1 LRGAGTGE
9 AAETMIVALTLLG
22 YAALLATA
30 GAGVLGRASWPRR
43 APRLAILAWQAL
55 SLSTIGSVLLAGV
68 LTELAVTGGD
78 AARRCGAPAPWPC
91 SPAATPAG
99 LALAIAAAAPI
110 VAVTARVIWCLA
122 TTYAAARGRR
132 NHQLDALAVLGRP
145 DDRLGVTLIDHAAPS
160 AYCLPGRHG
169 RIVVTTAALTALDED
184 HLAAVLAH
192 ERAHLRQR
200 HHLIRT
206 TAEALSRA
214 FPWVPAFTT
223 AREQIGRLSELAAD
237 DAAARH
243 SGRLT
248 VAAALLALAEATTA
262 TSATPVPAPA
272 LTAGGATAATRAH
285 RLIKG
290 ARPLG
295 RTRVLLGLAATALVI
310 SAPAVAAAAYT
321 PGTPSTACCTT
332 ATPHS

>member
-1 LRGAGTGE
+1 MI
-9 AAETMIVALTLLG
+9 AALALLCYAVLLG
-22 YAALLATA
+22 TA
-30 GAGVLGRASWPRR
+30 GARVLGRAAWPRR

-55 SLSTIGSVLLAGV
+55 SLSVIGSVLLAGV
-68 LTELAVTGGD
+68 LAEM
-78 AARRCGAPAPWPC
+78 AAARDGASRRCGPPSHWPC
-91 SPAATPAG
+91 SPATTPAG
-99 LALAIAAAAPI
+99 LALAIAAAI
-110 VAVTARVIWCLA
+110 VVVTVTVRVVWCLA
-122 TTYAAARGRR
+122 RTHAAAAGQR
-132 NHQLDALAVLGRP
+132 NRQLDALAVLGRA

-169 RIVVTTAALTALDED
+169 RIVVTTAALTALDEH

-214 FPWVPAFTT
+214 FPRVPAFTM

-237 DAAARH
+237 DAAVRH

-248 VAAALLALAEATTA
+248 VAAALLALAEAA
-262 TSATPVPAPA
+262 APGTPAPAPA

-285 RLIKG
+285 RLITG

-295 RTRVLLGLAATALVI
+295 RTRVLLGLAAAALVV
-310 SAPAVAAAAYT
+310 SAPAVAAAASV
-321 PGTPSTACCTT
+321 PAAPNTACCTT
-332 ATPHS
+332 AAAPHS

>member
-1 LRGAGTGE
+1 MI
-9 AAETMIVALTLLG
+9 AALALLG
-22 YAALLATA
+22 YAVLLATA
-30 GAGVLGRASWPRR
+30 GAGVLRRAGWPRR

-68 LTELAVTGGD
+68 LIELAAASVD

-91 SPAATPAG
+91 SPAMTPAG
-99 LALAIAAAAPI
+99 LALAIAAAM
-110 VAVTARVIWCLA
+110 VLVTVTARVIWYL
-122 TTYAAARGRR
+122 TRTYAAALGRR
-132 NHQLDALAVLGRP
+132 NRQLDALAVLGRP

-169 RIVVTTAALTALDED
+169 RIVVTTAALTALDEH
-184 HLAAVLAH
+184 HLGAVLAH

-214 FPWVPAFTT
+214 FPWVPAFTM

-237 DAAARH
+237 DAAARQ

-248 VAAALLALAEATTA
+248 VAAALLALAEATA
-262 TSATPVPAPA
+262 ATPATPAPA
-272 LTAGGATAATRAH
+272 LTAGGPTAATRAH
-285 RLIKG
+285 RLITG
-290 ARPLG
+290 AHPLG
-295 RTRVLLGLAATALVI
+295 RTRVLLGLAATALVV
-310 SAPAVAAAAYT
+310 SAPAVAAAASVPT
-321 PGTPSTACCTT
+321 APHTACCTT
-332 ATPHS
+332 AARAELLTAVRSGAPAA

>member
-1 LRGAGTGE
+1 MI
-9 AAETMIVALTLLG
+9 AALALLG
-22 YAALLATA
+22 YAVLLATA
-30 GAGVLGRASWPRR
+30 GAGALGRASWPRR
-43 APRLAILAWQAL
+43 APRLAILAWEAL

-68 LTELAVTGGD
+68 LVELAATSDD

-91 SPAATPAG
+91 APATTPAG
-99 LALAIAAAAPI
+99 LALAIAAAIAI
-110 VAVTARVIWCLA
+110 SAVTGRVVWCLA
-122 TTYAAARGRR
+122 RTYAAAAGKR

-145 DDRLGVTLIDHAAPS
+145 DDRLGVTLVDHAAPS

-169 RIVVTTAALTALDED
+169 RIVVTTAALTALDEH

-214 FPWVPAFTT
+214 FPRVPAFTM
-223 AREQIGRLSELAAD
+223 AAEQIGRLSELAAD
-237 DAAARH
+237 DAAAKH

-248 VAAALLALAEATTA
+248 VAAALLALAEAA
-262 TSATPVPAPA
+262 APGAPAPAPA
-272 LTAGGATAATRAH
+272 LTAGGTTAATRAH
-285 RLIKG
+285 RLITG
-290 ARPLG
+290 TRPLG

-310 SAPAVAAAAYT
+310 SAPAVAAAASV
-321 PGTPSTACCTT
+321 PAAPNTACCTT
-332 ATPHS
+332 AAAQHS

>member
-1 LRGAGTGE
+1 
-9 AAETMIVALTLLG
+9 MIVALTLLG

-99 LALAIAAAAPI
+99 LALAIAAAAPT
-110 VAVTARVIWCLA
+110 VAVTARVIWCLT

-145 DDRLGVTLIDHAAPS
+145 DERLGVTLIDHATPS

-223 AREQIGRLSELAAD
+223 AGEQIGRLSELAAD

-248 VAAALLALAEATTA
+248 VAAALLTLAEATPA
-262 TSATPVPAPA
+262 TMPTPA

-285 RLIKG
+285 RLIRG
-290 ARPLG
+290 TPPLG
-295 RTRVLLGLAATALVI
+295 RTRVLLGLAAAALVV
-310 SAPAVAAAAYT
+310 SAPAVAAAAST
-321 PGTPSTACCTT
+321 PTTPSTACCTT
-332 ATPHS
+332 AAPHA